1 MTWGSRSE
9 LPSLSLAVFAGVL
22 YTLVLHVLT
31 VVIVP
36 SPNHWWLDRWSIPI
50 ALAASVGV
58 FLIASLSRLV
68 FISLVNITFCLA
80 GLAGYFI
87 GSKCSPAVV
96 ASGGERNRCVTRHG
110 WHGERGQGCGAGYE

>member
-50 ALAASVGV
+50 ALGGSVGV
-58 FLIASLSRLV
+58 FLIARLV
-68 FISLVNITFCLA
+68 YRGWYLFRWLISLFALLA
-80 GLAGYFI
+80 WL
-87 GSKCSPAVV
+87 
-96 ASGGERNRCVTRHG
+96 VTLSAATA
-110 WHGERGQGCGAGYE
+110 WF